1 MPETRETHSN
11 SDAATI
17 NASVDAVELDRL
29 RNPIWHA
36 LTTEH
41 AYLAEGSGAAR
52 RYPIAIGPLSGMS
65 DTSEASYEA
74 LREVAGPGGVV
85 GLFLEEKPAPPAGWT
100 LTRDGAMYQMI
111 YLKPTAPD
119 AGAGAAQIVEL
130 GDADR
135 DEMVALA
142 TLTKPGP
149 FDARTMELGTFFGV
163 RDAGRLVAMAG
174 MRLHLPR
181 FTEVSAV
188 CTHPEARGRGYGNAL
203 TAKVAAQI
211 LAGGKMP
218 ILHLFAANVSA
229 LRVYESVGF
238 TINRNLELAVLKNE
252 G

>member
-1 MPETRETHSN
+1 MRGTQEIHATRLAEI
-11 SDAATI
+11 DPA
-17 NASVDAVELDRL
+17 ELDRL
-29 RNPIWHA
+29 RNPIWNA

-41 AYLAEGSGAAR
+41 AHLAEGRGAAR
-52 RYPIAIGPLSGMS
+52 RYPVAIGPLSGMP
-65 DTSEASYEA
+65 DTSEASYAA

-85 GLFLEEKPAPPAGWT
+85 GLFLEEKPAPPPGWT

-111 YLKPTAPD
+111 YRKPTAPD
-119 AGAGAAQIVEL
+119 VGSVAAEIVEL
-130 GDADR
+130 GESDR

-149 FDARTMELGTFFGV
+149 FDSRTMELGTFFGI

-174 MRLHLPR
+174 VRLHLPR

-203 TAKVAAQI
+203 TAKVAAEI
-211 LAGGKMP
+211 LAGGKTP

-229 LRVYESVGF
+229 LRVYQSIGF
-238 TINRNLELAVLKNE
+238 TINRNLELAVLRCE